1 MVRPK
6 RLSLRRVGCA
16 EVAGKGLL
24 APGAGGRVGNGG
36 ERGDGFVEVWVFE
49 ELGDSCGVFNQGVF
63 WKGGV
68 WRECGDGEGDGRK
81 ITRDSREEWNF
92 LSLPPCSVASYLHI
106 AHLRGKK

>member
-36 ERGDGFVEVWVFE
+36 EGGDGFVEVWVFE

-68 WRECGDGEGDGRK
+68 GGSVGMEKGMEGR
-81 ITRDSREEWNF
+81 
-92 LSLPPCSVASYLHI
+92 
-106 AHLRGKK
+106 